1 MWGGNCGVVRG
12 VAKADRQW
20 LEQRRLGWYA
30 VVYVPPRLHSRL
42 GKKLRTS
49 LETRDLH
56 VALLRRHSAVSK
68 FKALIWEADKSA
80 ADPRTDEAFAWR
92 GIKEQAKR
100 GEVVNLLG
108 DPDDDEAQAGAIDH
122 LIGDR
127 IEIIRAAE
135 GDKAARAFAAIAS
148 GEETP
153 LLHHLPD
160 WLAEGGGNGAY
171 RGRSKAGFE
180 SDLKRL
186 AAWMADAKLPPT
198 VEAIDRKQAGAFV
211 SHLRAKEGLAPKT
224 VAKIVST
231 FRSYWVFL
239 GRKGHAPEERTPW
252 DRQAPP
258 KGTGSGLPQDD
269 ERPFTDT
276 EIVTLL
282 NGSTDTEL
290 HDAMRIGAL
299 TGMRLE
305 EIYQLTVAD
314 CAGGLFHIRGGKT
327 KAAKRK
333 VPIHPALSPIV
344 ERRTAGKDPTAYLF
358 PEPGIVKQGRERSM
372 AASKRFGHYRKRV
385 GVDEQ
390 AEGKRRS
397 LVNFHSFRRW
407 FVTTAIRQRQAV
419 HVVQQVVGHT
429 QQGVTLGVY
438 HGGDT
443 HKALRSCV
451 EAVQLPAGASLGA
464 EAGEPRQDRR
474 RGPRKVMG

>member
-1 MWGGNCGVVRG
+1 VI
-12 VAKADRQW
+12 
-20 LEQRRLGWYA
+20 
-30 VVYVPPRLHSRL
+30 YVPKRLHPKL
-42 GKKLRTS
+42 GKKLRVS
-49 LETRDLH
+49 LKTRDLH
-56 VALLRRHSAVSK
+56 VAQFRRHAAVAE
-68 FKALIWEADKSA
+68 FMRLIRDADKSA
-80 ADPRTDEAFAWR
+80 ADPRMDEAFAWR

-108 DPDDDEAQAGAIDH
+108 DPDDDEAQAGVIDY
-122 LIGDR
+122 LFGDR
-127 IEIIRAAE
+127 VEIIRAEE

-153 LLHHLPD
+153 LRHHLPD
-160 WLAEGGGNGAY
+160 WLAEGGRKGAY

-186 AAWMADAKLPPT
+186 AAWMADAELPPT

-211 SHLRAKEGLAPKT
+211 THLRTKEGLAPKT

-239 GRKGHAPEERTPW
+239 GIKGGAAEERTPW

-258 KGTGSGLPQDD
+258 KGAGSGLQQDE
-269 ERPFTDT
+269 EREFTDA
-276 EIVTLL
+276 EVITLL
-282 NGSTDTEL
+282 NGSTDAEL

-314 CAGGLFHIRGGKT
+314 CAGGLFNIRGGKT

-344 ERRTAGKDPTAYLF
+344 ERRTTGKDATDYLF
-358 PEPGIVKQGRERSM
+358 PEPGIVKPGRERSM

-385 GVDEQ
+385 GVDERGVD
-390 AEGKRRS
+390 ERGEIKRRS

-407 FVTTAIRQRQAV
+407 FTTAAVRQGQAL
-419 HVVQQVVGHT
+419 HVVQQVIGHAR
-429 QQGVTLGVY
+429 QGVTLGKY

-443 HKALRSCV
+443 AAALRACV
-451 EAVQLPAGASLGA
+451 EAVQLPAGANDGA
-464 EAGEPRQDRR
+464 AATESRQGRR
-474 RGPRKVMG
+474 RGPRKARGQRGS